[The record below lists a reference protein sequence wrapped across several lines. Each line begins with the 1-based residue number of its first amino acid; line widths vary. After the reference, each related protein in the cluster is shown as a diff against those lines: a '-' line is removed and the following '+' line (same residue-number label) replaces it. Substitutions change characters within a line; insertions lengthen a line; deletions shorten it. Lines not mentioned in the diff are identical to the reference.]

1 MTPSLH
7 KLCLVE
13 VSKLLLS
20 FFSPASLPLL
30 LRFSSALLAALLA
43 ARTSTSTAFCAK
55 VELPAFLPS
64 SFDFMAF
71 GLNAH
76 LEKFVKH
83 KDELIKT
90 IGLTMPS
97 YVTKPSY
104 YTLYTP
110 L

>member
-7 KLCLVE
+7 KLCLVD

-30 LRFSSALLAALLA
+30 LRFSSALLA

-76 LEKFVKH
+76 LEKFVKD